1 MKMVLERQGEPRF
14 PQPPS
19 FMEELVMGGLVM
31 GGLVMGALV
40 MGILVMVERAKLDL
54 IICHSIITY

>member
-1 MKMVLERQGEPRF
+1 MKLVIERQGEPRF

-19 FMEELVMGGLVM
+19 FMEELVM

>member
-19 FMEELVMGGLVM
+19 FMEELVM